1 MALFRVAGPG
11 GREAFPAGPVPVPA
25 AALARSAARLLQQV
39 PGAVP
44 GPFQRGNP
52 SEPG

>member
-11 GREAFPAGPVPVPA
+11 REHSQQDLFLLQQPA
-25 AALARSAARLLQQV
+25 AALAPSAARLLQQV

-52 SEPG
+52 T